1 MAVNKVELGNETL
14 IDLTSDTVQ
23 ADTLL
28 NGATAHAANGE
39 QIVGKVNGVIYFE
52 NPQDYYNL
60 SEEERKAINELVIL
74 NEDGEPL
81 DASLITYGN
90 SNVGA
95 ELQRLD
101 SETTDLN
108 NFKNNMSD
116 AWNNSTNYEVGQYC
130 IYNNILWKCLVQNI
144 GQTPAEGT
152 YWTNV
157 TIGSEFNVV
166 KNDIDTLNSN
176 LKNVLVWARIN
187 KQAAIGSVSVSIPS
201 WAKEVQVSIDVN
213 NEFRY
218 TSIYPI
224 TSLEDNSLI
233 CVVGSSFYKYGS
245 AEEISYASV
254 NISKTS
260 VNMRNVILNGVD
272 VKSKSYMTIY
282 CR

>member
-39 QIVGKVNGVIYFE
+39 QIVGKVNGVKYFE

-60 SEEERKAINELVIL
+60 SIEEREAINELVIL

-81 DASLITYGN
+81 DASLITYGA

-101 SETTDLN
+101 NEITDLN
-108 NFKNNMSD
+108 DFKNNVSD
-116 AWNNSTNYEVGQYC
+116 AWNSSTNYTVGQYC

-144 GQTPAEGT
+144 GQTPSEGT
-152 YWTNV
+152 YWTKV
-157 TIGSEFNVV
+157 TIGSEFNLV

-176 LKNVLVWARIN
+176 LANHINGFSNVNVNGTISYMQIGKLVIVRLVGHPISDTSTLDVPISSSNLVVSLRDEINGNLAKFWFNRERI
-187 KQAAIGSVSVSIPS
+187 
-201 WAKEVQVSIDVN
+201 EVFKAEN
-213 NEFRY
+213 Y
-218 TSIYPI
+218 TSGHRYSGQFCYI
-224 TSLEDNSLI
+224 
-233 CVVGSSFYKYGS
+233 
-245 AEEISYASV
+245 AQ
-254 NISKTS
+254 
-260 VNMRNVILNGVD
+260 
-272 VKSKSYMTIY
+272 
-282 CR
+282 